1 MGDLRADMNSP
12 EATARLN
19 ALARPAAPGPGEANK
34 QPNIGQSR
42 TGHFNDGIQ
51 TAVAAND
58 APPVG
63 PPAPIE
69 QAPSAD
75 PMAAAKSL
83 FPKSMQRSE
92 QYAKVSRETNGFRA
106 SPPVRSYDD
115 SSRSWRQAGRTNT

>member
-1 MGDLRADMNSP
+1 MGDLRADMASP

-19 ALARPAAPGPGEANK
+19 AMAQPASPGPGEANK

-69 QAPSAD
+69 QAPEAD
-75 PMAAAKSL
+75 PMAAAKAL
-83 FPKSMQRSE
+83 FPKSIQRTE
-92 QYAKVSRETNGFRA
+92 AYAKVARETGGFK
-106 SPPVRSYDD
+106 SGPP
-115 SSRSWRQAGRTNT
+115 SRGYYG

>member
-1 MGDLRADMNSP
+1 MDLSSP
-12 EATARLN
+12 EATARIN
-19 ALARPAAPGPGEANK
+19 AMARPAAPGPGEGNK

-69 QAPSAD
+69 QAPEAD
-75 PMAAAKSL
+75 PMAAAKAL
-83 FPKSMQRSE
+83 FPKSIHRNE
-92 QYAKVSRETNGFRA
+92 AYAKVSRETNGFKT
-106 SPPVRSYDD
+106 PP
-115 SSRSWRQAGRTNT
+115 SRGYYG